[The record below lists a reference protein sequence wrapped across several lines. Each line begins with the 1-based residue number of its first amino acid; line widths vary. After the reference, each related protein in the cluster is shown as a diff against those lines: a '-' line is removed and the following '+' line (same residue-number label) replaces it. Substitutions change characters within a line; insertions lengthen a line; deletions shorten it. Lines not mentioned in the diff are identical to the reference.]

1 MCSLSSLFFFNQ
13 PDTSR
18 WAAQVTTQHLPLI
31 VLAVMLA
38 SCAMVGQRRCKRTLW
53 HSGMEALRELVDDS
67 RGWTLSL
74 SGQALVDEHVVYVS
88 CQLFLSCP
96 SLFIL
101 SKKKV
106 NVLVKRPSH
115 FLLISTVSQQRTPYL
130 QCCSMN
136 AAWSKICILALIYGC
151 RWTLAGSKHHGN
163 YGWLLCKFAPKA
175 CSPLATK
182 LYGV

>member
-1 MCSLSSLFFFNQ
+1 
-13 PDTSR
+13 
-18 WAAQVTTQHLPLI
+18 
-31 VLAVMLA
+31 
-38 SCAMVGQRRCKRTLW
+38 
-53 HSGMEALRELVDDS
+53 MEALRELVDDS

-136 AAWSKICILALIYGC
+136 AA
-151 RWTLAGSKHHGN
+151 
-163 YGWLLCKFAPKA
+163 
-175 CSPLATK
+175 
-182 LYGV
+182 